1 MKRKEIKE
9 LFSLSAPE
17 LDSRIASIQTDLK
30 NFQIEK
36 KVGKLKNSNLMG
48 QKKKDIARLKTVI
61 KIKESVKT

>member
-1 MKRKEIKE
+1 MKRKGIKE

-17 LDSRIASIQTDLK
+17 LESRIASIQTDLK